1 MSEAFIDACRRAGSE
16 GIVLLKNDRNT
27 LPLPK
32 GTKVSVFGR
41 IQSNYIKSGTG
52 SGGLVNVSYVVNIP
66 EGLAAAGLKL
76 NEQLLEIYRL
86 WEQENP
92 FDVGGGWAKEPWAQV
107 EMPLSDEVVQE
118 AARVNDA
125 AIVII
130 GRTAGE
136 EKDNSNVEESYLLS
150 QTEREMLRHV
160 TTHFEKVIV
169 ILNVGNIIDMKW
181 VAEYDPSAVLYV
193 WQGGQEG
200 GNAVADVLTGKVSP
214 SGKLTDTIAQNVED
228 YPSHPYFGN
237 RDKNC
242 YTEDIY
248 VGYRYFCTFARDKV
262 LYPFGFGMS
271 YTTFAYTNCT
281 VERNEDVVT
290 TALTVTNTG
299 TYPGKEVVQVY
310 LQAPQGK
317 LGKPERVLTAFAKT
331 KELNP
336 GETQNITMTFS
347 LSEFASFD
355 DLNETGHGGC
365 FVLEQGEYGVCIST
379 DAMHDVYR
387 GEFALH
393 EDIVICHCV
402 EAMWPVEDFE
412 KMKPLPR
419 EGQYEVSYQK
429 VVGRPNDLRSKI
441 DAGVPAEIPYTG
453 DKGIK
458 LVDVRDGKATMEA
471 FIAQFSDE
479 DLAVIAFGE
488 GMNSPKV
495 TGGTGCAFGG
505 LSASLLK
512 KGVPIACGTDGPSGL
527 RMDCGAK
534 GTSMPNGTMLGCT
547 WNEALLEELFT
558 CEGKEMNEH
567 NIDVLLGPGMN
578 IHRHPLCG
586 RNFEYLSEDP
596 LISGRLA
603 YAMCKGM
610 ANAGA
615 SGTIKHLCA
624 NNQETNRH
632 NLNSV
637 VSQRALREIYLK
649 PFEIALKMGDACK
662 AVMTSYNPVNGTWTA
677 GHYDLTT
684 TILREEW
691 GYRGFVMSDW
701 WCRTKLEE
709 FDRYHGKINQGER
722 DYIPCVEAQND
733 IYMCCKNSA
742 DFKNLN
748 VYDALVSGTLARG
761 FAQRNAMNICCFL
774 MHSTAMERFLAMREE
789 GIRAMLGKIEKGE
802 LLFESMDL
810 SLEQEVIYTC
820 DQAGV
825 YVFCADIVST
835 GSVLS
840 QNTAIFYANGEYL
853 TSFTVAGS
861 NGQVIENA
869 KEVRL
874 TAGENRLTVK
884 CPPGALSVARICVYK
899 REDEQEVGCIEDL

>member
-1 MSEAFIDACRRAGSE
+1 MSKEFQNACRRAGSE
-16 GIVLLKNDRNT
+16 GIVLLKNDGQV
-27 LPLPK
+27 LPLEK

-41 IQSNYIKSGTG
+41 IQSHYIKSGTG
-52 SGGLVNVSYVVNIP
+52 SGGLVNVSYVVSIP
-66 EGLAAAGLKL
+66 EGLTAAGLKL
-76 NEQLLEIYRL
+76 NEQLAEVYRL
-86 WEQENP
+86 WEQEHP

-107 EMPLSDEVVQE
+107 EMPLTDETVK
-118 AARVNDA
+118 AAADASDA

-136 EKDNSNVEESYLLS
+136 EKDNSAVEESYLLS
-150 QTEREMLRHV
+150 KTERDMLHRV
-160 TTHFEKVIV
+160 TTCFEKVIV

-181 VAEYDPSAVLYV
+181 VEEYHPSAVLYV

-200 GNAVADVLTGKVSP
+200 GNSVADVIVGKVTP
-214 SGKLTDTIAQNVED
+214 SGKLTDTIARDVTD

-237 RDKNC
+237 RDQNC

-262 LYPFGFGMS
+262 LYPFGYGMS
-271 YTTFAYTNCT
+271 YTTFDYTNCA
-281 VERNEDVVT
+281 VKKDGDKVT
-290 TALTVTNTG
+290 ASLTVTNTG
-299 TYPGKEVVQVY
+299 AYKGKEVVQVY

-317 LGKPERVLTAFAKT
+317 LGKPERVLAAFAKT
-331 KELNP
+331 KELAP
-336 GETQNITMTFS
+336 GEAQNLTMTFS
-347 LSEFASFD
+347 LSDHASFD
-355 DLNETGHGGC
+355 DLNETGNECC
-365 FVLEQGEYGVCIST
+365 FVLEQGEYGVCVST

-387 GEFALH
+387 WDFELF
-393 EDIVICHCV
+393 EDIVVRRCNK
-402 EAMWPVEDFE
+402 AMQPVEDFD
-412 KMKPLPR
+412 KMKPILR
-419 EGQYEVSYQK
+419 DGKYEVSFQK
-429 VVGRPNDLRSKI
+429 VLGQPNDLRSKI
-441 DAGVPAEIPYTG
+441 DAGVPDEIPYTG

-458 LVDVRDGKATMEA
+458 LKDVRDGQATMEA

-505 LSASLLK
+505 LSESLLK

-534 GTSMPNGTMLGCT
+534 GTSMPNGTMLACT
-547 WNEALLEELFT
+547 WNEELLEELFT
-558 CEGKEMNEH
+558 CEGKEMNEN

-596 LISGRLA
+596 LVSGRLA

-701 WCRTKLEE
+701 WCRTKKEE

-733 IYMCCKNSA
+733 IYMCCKNSG

-748 VYDALVSGTLARG
+748 VYSSLVSGRLARA
-761 FAQRNAMNICCFL
+761 FAQRNAMNICRFL
-774 MHSTAMERFLAMREE
+774 MHSTAMERFLAMSEA
-789 GIRAMLGKIEKGE
+789 GIRAMLGKIQKGD
-802 LLFESMDL
+802 LLFESTKL
-810 SLEQEVIYTC
+810 SLDQEVIYTC
-820 DQAGV
+820 EQEGD
-825 YVFCADIVST
+825 YIFCADIVST
-835 GSVLS
+835 GSELS
-840 QNTAIFYANGEYL
+840 QNTAIFYIDGEYL

-861 NGQVIENA
+861 NGEVIENA
-869 KEVRL
+869 KIVPL
-874 TAGENRLTVK
+874 TAGRKCLTVK
-884 CPPGALSVARICVYK
+884 YPREALSVASVRIYTEK
-899 REDEQEVGCIEDL
+899 K

>member
-1 MSEAFIDACRRAGSE
+1 MSKEFNDACRRSGSE
-16 GIVLLKNDRNT
+16 GIVLLKNDKQT
-27 LPLPK
+27 LPLKK

-41 IQSNYIKSGTG
+41 IQSHYIKSGTG
-52 SGGLVNVSYVVNIP
+52 SGGLVNVSYVVSIP

-76 NEQLLEIYRL
+76 NEQLSEVYRL

-107 EMPLSDEVVQE
+107 EMPLTDKLVRD
-118 AARVNDA
+118 AAGASDA

-136 EKDNSNVEESYLLS
+136 EKDNSAVEESYLLS
-150 QTEREMLRHV
+150 QTEREMLRLV
-160 TTHFEKVIV
+160 TTHFRNVIV
-169 ILNVGNIIDMKW
+169 LLNVGNIIDMKW
-181 VAEYDPSAVLYV
+181 VEEYDPSAVLYV

-200 GNAVADVLTGKVSP
+200 GNAVADVIIGKVTP
-214 SGKLTDTIAQNVED
+214 SGKLTDTIARDVTD

-248 VGYRYFCTFARDKV
+248 VGYRYFCTFAQDKV
-262 LYPFGFGMS
+262 LYPFGYGMS
-271 YTTFAYTNCT
+271 YTTFGYTDCT
-281 VERNEDVVT
+281 VEKNGDQVT
-290 TALTVTNTG
+290 ASLTVTNTG
-299 TYPGKEVVQVY
+299 AYQGKEVVQVY

-317 LGKPERVLTAFAKT
+317 LGKPERVLAGYAKT
-331 KELNP
+331 QTLLP
-336 GETQNITMTFS
+336 GEKQTVTVSFS
-347 LSEFASFD
+347 LTDFASFD
-355 DLNETGHGGC
+355 DLNETGNECC
-365 FVLEQGEYGVCIST
+365 FLLEEGVYGVCIST
-379 DAMHDVYR
+379 DSLHDVYR
-387 GEFALH
+387 NEFTLF
-393 EDIVICHCV
+393 EDVVVRRCNK
-402 EAMWPVEDFE
+402 AMEPVENFE
-412 KMKPLPR
+412 KMKPVLR
-419 EGQYEVSYQK
+419 NGKYEVTFRT
-429 VVGRPNDLRSKI
+429 VVGQPNDLRTKI

-453 DKGIK
+453 DVGIK
-458 LVDVRDGKATMEA
+458 LLDVRDGKATMEE

-505 LSASLLK
+505 LSESLLK

-534 GTSMPNGTMLGCT
+534 GTSMPNGTMLACT
-547 WNEALLEELFT
+547 WNEELLEELFT
-558 CEGKEMNEH
+558 WEGRQMNDN

-596 LISGRLA
+596 FISGRMA

-691 GYRGFVMSDW
+691 GYTGFVMSDW
-701 WCRTKLEE
+701 WCRTKFEE
-709 FDRYHGKINQGER
+709 FDRYHGKLNQSER

-748 VYDALVSGTLARG
+748 VYDGLVSGKLARG
-761 FAQRNAMNICCFL
+761 FAQRNAMNVCRFL
-774 MHSTAMERFLAMREE
+774 MNSTAIERFLSMSED
-789 GIRAMLGKIEKGE
+789 GIQSMLEKFEKGE
-802 LLFESMDL
+802 LLFESTAL
-810 SLEQEVIYTC
+810 SDEQAV
-820 DQAGV
+820 
-825 YVFCADIVST
+825 VFVCREEGSYILSADIVST
-835 GSVLS
+835 GSQLS
-840 QNTAIFYANGEYL
+840 QNTAIFYADGEYV

-861 NGQVIENA
+861 NGQKNENA
-869 KEVRL
+869 KKILL
-874 TAGENRLTVK
+874 TTGDKCITVK
-884 CPPGALSVARICVYK
+884 YPKGALSVACIRIYAEK
-899 REDEQEVGCIEDL
+899 K

>member
-1 MSEAFIDACRRAGSE
+1 MSKEFNEVCRRAGSE
-16 GIVLLKNDRNT
+16 GIVLLKNDRQT
-27 LPLPK
+27 LPLKK

-41 IQSNYIKSGTG
+41 IQTHYIKSGTG
-52 SGGLVNVSYVVNIP
+52 SGGLVNVSYVVSIP

-76 NEQLLEIYRL
+76 NEELAEVYRR

-92 FDVGGGWAKEPWAQV
+92 FDVGGGWAKEPWAQA
-107 EMPLSDEVVQE
+107 EMPLSDAVVKQ
-118 AARVNDA
+118 AAESSDA

-150 QTEREMLRHV
+150 ETERDMLRRV
-160 TTHFEKVIV
+160 KTHFEKVIV
-169 ILNVGNIIDMKW
+169 LLNVGNIIDMKW
-181 VAEYDPSAVLYV
+181 VSEFDPSAVLYV

-200 GNAVADVLTGKVSP
+200 GNLVADVIVGNVTP
-214 SGKLTDTIAQNVED
+214 SGKLTDTIARDVTD
-228 YPSHPYFGN
+228 YPSHPYFGD
-237 RDKNC
+237 RHKNC

-262 LYPFGFGMS
+262 LYPFGYGMS
-271 YTTFAYTNCT
+271 YTSFAYRDYA
-281 VERNEDVVT
+281 VERSGDAVT
-290 TALTVTNTG
+290 VSLTVTNTG
-299 TYPGKEVVQVY
+299 AYAGKDVVQVY

-317 LGKPERVLTAFAKT
+317 LGKPERVLAAFRKT
-331 KELNP
+331 KTLAP
-336 GETQNITMTFS
+336 GESQKVRLCFA
-347 LSEFASFD
+347 LSDFASFD
-355 DLNETGHGGC
+355 DLNETGHESC
-365 FVLEQGEYGVCIST
+365 FVLEQGTYGVCIST
-379 DAMHDVYR
+379 DAMTDVFR
-387 GEFALH
+387 ASFELRATLA
-393 EDIVICHCV
+393 VRQCV
-402 EAMWPVEDFE
+402 KAMWPVEDFDR
-412 KMKPLPR
+412 MKPVLR
-419 EGQYEVSYQK
+419 DGSYEVSFQK
-429 VVGRPNDLRSKI
+429 VKGQPNDLRAKI
-441 DAGVPAEIPYTG
+441 DAGTPAQIPYTG
-453 DKGIK
+453 DRGIK
-458 LVDVRDGKATMEA
+458 LVDVRDGKAAMED

-505 LSASLLK
+505 LSESLLK

-534 GTSMPNGTMLGCT
+534 GTSMPNGTMLACT
-547 WNEALLEELFT
+547 WNEELLEELFT
-558 CEGKEMNEH
+558 CEGKEMNGN

-596 LISGRLA
+596 YISGRLA
-603 YAMCKGM
+603 YAMCAGM

-637 VSQRALREIYLK
+637 VSERALREIYLK
-649 PFEIALKMGDACK
+649 PFEIVARMGDACR

-691 GYRGFVMSDW
+691 GYTGFVMTDW

-709 FDRYHGKINQGER
+709 FDRYHGKLNQGER

-748 VYDALVSGTLARG
+748 VYSSLVSGKVARG
-761 FAQRNAMNICCFL
+761 FAQRNAMNVCRFL
-774 MHSTAMERFLAMREE
+774 MHSTAMERYLAMSEE
-789 GIRAMLGKIEKGE
+789 GVKAMLGQFEKGE
-802 LLFESMDL
+802 LLFESTEL
-810 SLEQEVIYTC
+810 SMETEVQFTC
-820 DQAGV
+820 EKDGA
-825 YVFCADIVST
+825 YILAADIASN
-835 GSVLS
+835 GSQLS
-840 QNTAIFYANGEYL
+840 QNTAIFYANGEYV
-853 TSFTVAGS
+853 TSFTVAGA
-861 NGQVIENA
+861 NGNITENA
-869 KEVRL
+869 KIVLL
-874 TAGENRLTVK
+874 TAEENHITVK
-884 CPPGALSVARICVYK
+884 YPRDALSVVK
-899 REDEQEVGCIEDL
+899 LCIHEAK

>member
-1 MSEAFIDACRRAGSE
+1 MSKEFNAVCRAAGSE
-16 GIVLLKNDRNT
+16 GIVLLKNDGQV
-27 LPLPK
+27 LPLQK

-41 IQSNYIKSGTG
+41 IQSHYIKSGTG
-52 SGGLVNVSYVVNIP
+52 SGGLVNVGYVVSIP
-66 EGLAAAGLKL
+66 EGLAAAGLEL
-76 NEQLLEIYRL
+76 NTQLAEVYRL

-107 EMPLSDEVVQE
+107 EMPLSDSIVRE
-118 AARVNDA
+118 AAATSEA

-150 QTEREMLRHV
+150 QTERDMLQKV
-160 TTHFEKVIV
+160 TTCFEKVIV
-169 ILNVGNIIDMKW
+169 ILNVGNIMDMKW
-181 VAEYDPSAVLYV
+181 VAEYDPAAVLYA

-200 GNAVADVLTGKVSP
+200 GNAVADVIVGNMTP
-214 SGKLTDTIAQNVED
+214 CGKLTDTIACDVTD

-242 YTEDIY
+242 YSEDIY

-271 YTTFAYTNCT
+271 YTTFGYTDCT
-281 VERNEDVVT
+281 VEKNGDTVSACV
-290 TALTVTNTG
+290 TVTNTG
-299 TYPGKEVVQVY
+299 DYAGKEVVQVY

-317 LGKPERVLTAFAKT
+317 LGKPERVLAAFGKT
-331 KELNP
+331 KALTP
-336 GETQNITMTFS
+336 GEAQRLTLTFS
-347 LSEFASFD
+347 LSDFASFD
-355 DLNETGHGGC
+355 DLNETGNRGC

-379 DAMHDVYR
+379 HAMDDVYR
-387 GEFALH
+387 DTFILD
-393 EDIVICHCV
+393 EDIVVCRCT

-412 KMKPLPR
+412 KMKPLWKD
-419 EGQYEVSYQK
+419 GKFEVSFQT
-429 VVGRPNDLRSKI
+429 VTGRPNDLRSKI
-441 DAGVPAEIPYTG
+441 DAGAPAEIPYTG
-453 DKGIK
+453 DRGIK
-458 LVDVRDGKATMEA
+458 LVDVRDGKATMEE

-505 LSASLLK
+505 LSESLLK

-534 GTSMPNGTMLGCT
+534 GTSMPNGTMLACT
-547 WNEALLEELFT
+547 WNAELLEELFT
-558 CEGKEMNEH
+558 CEGKEMNENH
-567 NIDVLLGPGMN
+567 IDVLLGPGMN

-610 ANAGA
+610 ANAGT

-662 AVMTSYNPVNGTWTA
+662 AVMTSYNPVNGTWTS

-691 GYRGFVMSDW
+691 GYTGFVMSDW
-701 WCRTKLEE
+701 WCRTKLET
-709 FDRYHGKINQGER
+709 FDRYHGKLNQGER

-748 VYDALVSGTLARG
+748 VYSSLVSGKLHRG
-761 FAQRNAMNICCFL
+761 FAQRNAMNICRFL
-774 MHSTAMERFLAMREE
+774 MHSTAMERYLAMGE
-789 GIRAMLGKIEKGE
+789 GGFKAMLGSFELGE
-802 LLFESMDL
+802 LVFESGGLPLD
-810 SLEQEVIYTC
+810 QEVLFC
-820 DQAGV
+820 CPREGD
-825 YVFCADIVST
+825 YVFCADLACT
-835 GSVLS
+835 GSQLS
-840 QNTAIFYANGEYL
+840 QNTAIFYTNEGYL
-853 TSFTVAGS
+853 TSFTVAGA
-861 NGQVIENA
+861 NGQVTENA
-869 KEVRL
+869 KVVHL
-874 TAGENRLTVK
+874 VAGQNTLTVK
-884 CPPGALSVARICVYK
+884 HPPAALSVAAIRIYTQK
-899 REDEQEVGCIEDL
+899 

>member
-1 MSEAFIDACRRAGSE
+1 MSKKFNAVCRKAGSE
-16 GIVLLKNDRNT
+16 GIVLLKNDRQV
-27 LPLPK
+27 LPLKK

-41 IQSNYIKSGTG
+41 IQTHYIKSGTG

-66 EGLAAAGLKL
+66 EGLTAAGLVL
-76 NEQLLEIYRL
+76 NEELAEVYRQ

-107 EMPLSDEVVQE
+107 EMPLSDEVTAQ
-118 AARVNDA
+118 AAKVSDA

-150 QTEREMLRHV
+150 QAERDMLRCV
-160 TTHFEKVIV
+160 TAHFEKVIV
-169 ILNVGNIIDMKW
+169 LLNVGNIIDMKW
-181 VAEYDPSAVLYV
+181 VSEFDPAAVLYV

-200 GNAVADVLTGKVSP
+200 GNSVADVIVGNVSP
-214 SGKLTDTIAQNVED
+214 SGKLTDTIACNITN
-228 YPSHPYFGN
+228 YPAHPYFGDRN
-237 RDKNC
+237 KNC

-248 VGYRYFCTFARDKV
+248 VGYRYFCTFAREKV
-262 LYPFGFGMS
+262 LYPFGFGLS
-271 YTTFAYTNCT
+271 YTSFAHTDFG
-281 VERNEDVVT
+281 VEKKEDVVT
-290 TALTVTNTG
+290 VSLTVTNTG
-299 TYPGKEVVQVY
+299 AYAGKEVVQIY

-317 LGKPERVLTAFAKT
+317 LGKPERVLAAYAKT
-331 KELNP
+331 KALDPRESQKL
-336 GETQNITMTFS
+336 TMTLA
-347 LSEFASFD
+347 LSDFASFD
-355 DLNETGHGGC
+355 DLGETGHKNC
-365 FVLEQGEYGVCIST
+365 FVLEQGEYGVCVST
-379 DAMHDVYR
+379 DAMTDLYR
-387 GEFALH
+387 GVFCLA
-393 EDIVICHCV
+393 EDIVVQQCTK
-402 EAMWPVEDFE
+402 AMWPVEDFE
-412 KMKPLPR
+412 RMKPVKNG
-419 EGQYEVSYQK
+419 EKYQVSFQRIT
-429 VVGRPNDLRSKI
+429 GRPNDLRAKI
-441 DAGVPAEIPYTG
+441 DAGAPAEIPYTG
-453 DKGIK
+453 DRGIK
-458 LVDVRDGKATMEA
+458 LVDVRDNKATMED

-505 LSASLLK
+505 LSESLLK

-534 GTSMPNGTMLGCT
+534 GTSMPNGTMLACT
-547 WNEALLEELFT
+547 WNEKLLEELFT
-558 CEGKEMNEH
+558 CEGKEMNEN

-649 PFEIALKMGDACK
+649 PFEIAVRLGDACK

-691 GYRGFVMSDW
+691 GYTGFVMSDW

-748 VYDALVSGTLARG
+748 VYDSLVSGRVARG
-761 FAQRNAMNICCFL
+761 FAQRNAMNVCRFL
-774 MHSTAMERFLAMREE
+774 MHSTAMERYLAMSEE
-789 GIRAMLGKIEKGE
+789 GVKAMLGAFEKGE
-802 LLFESMDL
+802 LL
-810 SLEQEVIYTC
+810 LETTQEEV
-820 DQAGV
+820 
-825 YVFCADIVST
+825 VFACEKDGTYILGGDIAST
-835 GSVLS
+835 GTQLS
-840 QNTAIFYANGEYL
+840 QNTAIFYANGEYIA
-853 TSFTVAGS
+853 SFTVAGS
-861 NGQVIENA
+861 GGRVTENSRRITL
-869 KEVRL
+869 KS
-874 TAGENRLTVK
+874 GENHITVK
-884 CPPGALSVARICVYK
+884 YPKDALSIDRICIY
-899 REDEQEVGCIEDL
+899 REK

>member
-1 MSEAFIDACRRAGSE
+1 MSKEFHDACRRAGSE
-16 GIVLLKNDRNT
+16 GIVLLKNDKQT
-27 LPLPK
+27 LPLKK

-52 SGGLVNVSYVVNIP
+52 SGGLVNVSYVVSIP
-66 EGLAAAGLKL
+66 EGLTAAGLSI
-76 NEQLLEIYRL
+76 NEQLAETYRL

-107 EMPLSDEVVQE
+107 EMPLSDGIVQE
-118 AARVNDA
+118 AANASEA

-136 EKDNSNVEESYLLS
+136 EKDNSAVEESYLLS
-150 QTEREMLRHV
+150 QTEREMLRLV
-160 TTHFEKVIV
+160 TACFDKVIV
-169 ILNVGNIIDMKW
+169 VLNVGNIIDMKW
-181 VAEYDPSAVLYV
+181 VAEYNPSAVLYV

-200 GNAVADVLTGKVSP
+200 GNSVADVIVGKVTP
-214 SGKLTDTIAQNVED
+214 CGKLTDTIAMDVTD

-262 LYPFGFGMS
+262 LYPFGYGMS
-271 YTTFAYTNCT
+271 YTTFGYTDCT
-281 VERNEDVVT
+281 VEKNGDQVT
-290 TALTVTNTG
+290 ASLTVTNTG
-299 TYPGKEVVQVY
+299 AHKGKEVVQVY

-317 LGKPERVLTAFAKT
+317 LGKPERVLAAFAKT
-331 KELNP
+331 KELAP
-336 GETQNITMTFS
+336 GETQKLIMTFA
-347 LSEFASFD
+347 LSDFASFD
-355 DLNETGHGGC
+355 DLNETGNEYC
-365 FVLEQGEYGVCIST
+365 FVLEQGDYGVRIST
-379 DAMHDVYR
+379 DAMHDVYCW
-387 GEFALH
+387 GFELP
-393 EDIVICHCV
+393 EDVVVCRCNQ
-402 EAMWPVEDFE
+402 AMWPVEDFE
-412 KMKPLPR
+412 KMKPVLR
-419 EGQYEVSYQK
+419 DGKCEVSFQK
-429 VVGRPNDLRSKI
+429 VIGQPNDLRSKI
-441 DAGVPAEIPYTG
+441 NAGVPAEIPYTG
-453 DKGIK
+453 DQGIQ

-505 LSASLLK
+505 LSESLLK
-512 KGVPIACGTDGPSGL
+512 KGVPVACGTDGTSGL

-534 GTSMPNGTMLGCT
+534 GTSMPNGTMLACT
-547 WNEALLEELFT
+547 WNEELLEELFT
-558 CEGKEMNEH
+558 CEGKEMNE
-567 NIDVLLGPGMN
+567 NSIDVLLGPGMN

-615 SGTIKHLCA
+615 SGTIKHCCA

-662 AVMTSYNPVNGTWTA
+662 AVMTSYNPVNGTWTS

-684 TILREEW
+684 TILRDEW
-691 GYRGFVMSDW
+691 GYTGFVMSDW

-748 VYDALVSGTLARG
+748 VYSSLVSGKLARG
-761 FAQRNAMNICCFL
+761 FAQRNAMNVCRFL
-774 MHSTAMERFLAMREE
+774 MHSTAMDRFLAMSEE
-789 GIRAMLGKIEKGE
+789 GIRAMLGKFEKGD
-802 LLFESMDL
+802 LVFESTEL
-810 SLEQEVIYTC
+810 SDSQEV
-820 DQAGV
+820 
-825 YVFCADIVST
+825 VFICQQEGSYIFSADIIST
-835 GSVLS
+835 GSQLS
-840 QNTAIFYANGEYL
+840 QNTAIFYADGEYL

-861 NGQVIENA
+861 NGQKNENA
-869 KEVRL
+869 KKIQL
-874 TAGENRLTVK
+874 TTGDKCIAVK
-884 CPPGALSVARICVYK
+884 YPKAALSVACIRIYTEK
-899 REDEQEVGCIEDL
+899 K

>member
-1 MSEAFIDACRRAGSE
+1 MRRLWRNFHMSKEFNDVCRKAGSE
-16 GIVLLKNDRNT
+16 GIVLLKNDSQV
-27 LPLPK
+27 LPLAK

-66 EGLAAAGLKL
+66 EGLRAAGLEL
-76 NEQLLEIYRL
+76 NEELVNIYRD
-86 WEQENP
+86 WEKEHP

-107 EMPLSDEVVQE
+107 EMQLTDDVVSM
-118 AARVNDA
+118 AARNSDA

-150 QTEREMLRHV
+150 ETEREMLHWV

-181 VAEYDPSAVLYV
+181 VEEYSPSAVLYV

-200 GNAVADVLTGKVSP
+200 GNSVADVIVGNVTP
-214 SGKLTDTIAQNVED
+214 SGKLTDTIAYNVAD

-237 RDKNC
+237 KDKNC

-262 LYPFGFGMS
+262 MYPFGYGLS
-271 YTTFAYTNCT
+271 YTSFAYTGYAMEKKENQIT
-281 VERNEDVVT
+281 IS
-290 TALTVTNTG
+290 LTVTNVG
-299 TYPGKEVVQVY
+299 VYEGKEVVQVY

-317 LGKPERVLTAFAKT
+317 LGKPERVLATYSKT
-331 KELNP
+331 KLLAP
-336 GETQNITMTFS
+336 GESQKLNMQFDIT
-347 LSEFASFD
+347 EFASFD
-355 DLNETGHGGC
+355 DLNETGHECC
-365 FVLEQGEYGVCIST
+365 FVLEQGNYGICVST
-379 DAMHDVYR
+379 DAMTDIYKDTFV
-387 GEFALH
+387 LT
-393 EDIVICHCV
+393 EDIVVQKCIK
-402 EAMWPVEDFE
+402 AMWPVEDFD
-412 KMKPLPR
+412 KMKPVQVG
-419 EGQYEVSYQK
+419 EKYHISFQK
-429 VVGRPNDLRSKI
+429 VKGQPNDLRAKI
-441 DAGVPAEIPYTG
+441 DANTPAEIPYTG

-458 LVDVRDGKATMEA
+458 LVDVRDGKATMEE

-505 LSASLLK
+505 LSESLLE

-534 GTSMPNGTMLGCT
+534 GTSMPNGTMLACT
-547 WNEALLEELFT
+547 WNEELLEELFT
-558 CEGKEMNEH
+558 CEGKEMNEN

-596 LISGRLA
+596 LVSGRLA

-637 VSQRALREIYLK
+637 VSERALREIYLK
-649 PFEIALKMGDACK
+649 PFEIVVRLGDACK
-662 AVMTSYNPVNGTWTA
+662 AVMTSYNPVNGTWTS

-691 GYRGFVMSDW
+691 GYTGFVMSDW

-709 FDRYHGKINQGER
+709 FDRYHGKLNQGER

-748 VYDALVSGTLARG
+748 VYSSLVSGKVVRG
-761 FAQRNAMNICCFL
+761 FAQRNAMNVCRFL
-774 MHSTAMERFLAMREE
+774 MHSTAMERLLAMSEE
-789 GIRAMLGKIEKGE
+789 GIKAMLGAFEKGE
-802 LLFESMDL
+802 LLFESKEI
-810 SLEQEVIYTC
+810 SLEQEV
-820 DQAGV
+820 V
-825 YVFCADIVST
+825 YNCEKDGSYILNADIVSK
-835 GSVLS
+835 GSQLS
-840 QNTAIFYANGEYL
+840 QNTAIFYANGDYL

-861 NGQVIENA
+861 NGHVTENA
-869 KEVRL
+869 KRISL
-874 TAGENRLTVK
+874 MTGENHITVK
-884 CPPGALSVARICVYK
+884 YPQDALSIAKISVFEEK
-899 REDEQEVGCIEDL
+899 

>member
-1 MSEAFIDACRRAGSE
+1 MRKLWKSFNMSKAFHSACRRAGSE
-16 GIVLLKNDRNT
+16 GIVLLKNDNQV
-27 LPLPK
+27 LPLKK

-41 IQSNYIKSGTG
+41 IQSHYIKSGTG

-66 EGLAAAGLKL
+66 EGLAAEGLVL
-76 NEQLLEIYRL
+76 NEELAEVYRL

-107 EMPLSDEVVQE
+107 EMTLSGEVVE
-118 AARVNDA
+118 RAAKVSEA

-150 QTEREMLRHV
+150 ETERDMLRRV
-160 TTHFEKVIV
+160 TAHFEKVIV

-181 VAEYDPSAVLYV
+181 VGEYDPSAVLYA

-200 GNAVADVLTGKVSP
+200 GNAVADVIVGNVSP
-214 SGKLTDTIAQNVED
+214 SGKLTDTIAYNVTD
-228 YPSHPYFGN
+228 YPSHPYFGD
-237 RDKNC
+237 RHKNC

-262 LYPFGFGMS
+262 LYPFGYGLS
-271 YTTFAYTNCT
+271 YTSFAYTDCMVEKKGDAVT
-281 VERNEDVVT
+281 VS
-290 TALTVTNTG
+290 LTVTNTG
-299 TYPGKEVVQVY
+299 AYTGKEVVQAY

-317 LGKPERVLTAFAKT
+317 LGKPERVLAAYAKT
-331 KELNP
+331 KALAT
-336 GETQNITMTFS
+336 GESQKVMMHFA
-347 LSEFASFD
+347 LSDFASFD
-355 DLNETGHGGC
+355 DLNETGHESC
-365 FVLEQGEYGVCIST
+365 FVLEQGSYGVCISR
-379 DAMHDVYR
+379 DAMTDIYRTSFQLKADV
-387 GEFALH
+387 
-393 EDIVICHCV
+393 VVKQCV
-402 EAMWPVEDFE
+402 KAMWPVEDFDR
-412 KMKPLPR
+412 MKPVLR
-419 EGQYEVSYQK
+419 DGRYEISFQK
-429 VVGRPNDLRSKI
+429 VTGQPNDLRAKI
-441 DAGVPAEIPYTG
+441 DAGTPTEIPYTG
-453 DKGIK
+453 DRGIK
-458 LVDVRDGKATMEA
+458 LVDVRDGKATMED

-505 LSASLLK
+505 LSESLLK
-512 KGVPIACGTDGPSGL
+512 KGVPVACGTDGPSGL

-534 GTSMPNGTMLGCT
+534 GTSMPNGTMLACT
-547 WNEALLEELFT
+547 WNEEMLEELFT
-558 CEGKEMNEH
+558 CEGKEMNDN

-637 VSQRALREIYLK
+637 VSERALREIYLK
-649 PFEIALKMGDACK
+649 PFEIAVKMGHACK

-684 TILREEW
+684 TILREDW
-691 GYRGFVMSDW
+691 GYTGFVMSDW

-722 DYIPCVEAQND
+722 DYTPCVEAQND
-733 IYMCCKNSA
+733 IYMCCRNSA

-748 VYDALVSGTLARG
+748 VYDSLVSGRVARG
-761 FAQRNAMNICCFL
+761 FAQRNAMNVCRFL
-774 MHSTAMERFLAMREE
+774 MHSTAMERYLAMSEE
-789 GIRAMLGKIEKGE
+789 GMKAMLGKFEKGA
-802 LLFESMDL
+802 LLVESTEVNM
-810 SLEQEVIYTC
+810 EQEVLFQCEKDGNYILSTE
-820 DQAGV
+820 
-825 YVFCADIVST
+825 IVSN
-835 GSVLS
+835 GSQLS

-861 NGQVIENA
+861 NGNSMENA
-869 KEVRL
+869 KIILL
-874 TAGENRLTVK
+874 TAGEKRITVK
-884 CPPGALSVARICVYK
+884 YPNGALTIAKLRIYEEK
-899 REDEQEVGCIEDL
+899 

>member
-1 MSEAFIDACRRAGSE
+1 MSKEFNSACRRAGSE
-16 GIVLLKNDRNT
+16 GIVLLKNDGHT
-27 LPLPK
+27 LPLKK

-41 IQSNYIKSGTG
+41 IQSHYIKSGTG
-52 SGGLVNVSYVVNIP
+52 SGGLVNVSYVVSIP
-66 EGLAAAGLKL
+66 EGLTAAGLVL
-76 NEQLLEIYRL
+76 NAQLAETYRQ
-86 WEQENP
+86 WEQEHP

-107 EMPLSDEVVQE
+107 EMPLSDRLVQE
-118 AARVNDA
+118 AASVSDA

-136 EKDNSNVEESYLLS
+136 EKDNSNVEESFLLS
-150 QTEREMLRHV
+150 QTEREMLHRV
-160 TTHFEKVIV
+160 TSHFDKVIV

-181 VAEYDPSAVLYV
+181 VAQYEPSAVLYV

-200 GNAVADVLTGKVSP
+200 GNSVADVIVGNATP
-214 SGKLTDTIAQNVED
+214 SGKLTDTIARDVTD

-262 LYPFGFGMS
+262 LYPFGYGMS
-271 YTTFAYTNCT
+271 YTAFDYTNCT
-281 VERNEDVVT
+281 VEVSGDAVT
-290 TALTVTNTG
+290 VSLTVTNTG
-299 TYPGKEVVQVY
+299 AYTGKEVVQVY

-317 LGKPERVLTAFAKT
+317 LGKPERVLAAFAKT
-331 KELNP
+331 KELHP
-336 GETQNITMTFS
+336 GEAQQVMMTFS
-347 LSEFASFD
+347 LSDFASFD
-355 DLNETGHGGC
+355 DLNETGHEGC

-379 DAMHDVYR
+379 DAMHDVYCAAFTL
-387 GEFALH
+387 GE
-393 EDIVICHCV
+393 DVVVRQCTK
-402 EAMWPVEDFE
+402 AMWPVEDFD
-412 KMKPLPR
+412 KMKPVLR
-419 EGQYEVSYQK
+419 DGKYEVTFQK
-429 VVGRPNDLRSKI
+429 VVGQPNDLRTKI
-441 DAGVPAEIPYTG
+441 DTGVPAEIPYTG
-453 DKGIK
+453 DQGIK
-458 LVDVRDGKATMEA
+458 LVDVRDGRETMEN

-505 LSASLLK
+505 LSESLLK
-512 KGVPIACGTDGPSGL
+512 KGVPVACGTDGPSGL

-534 GTSMPNGTMLGCT
+534 GTSMPNGTMLACT
-547 WNEALLEELFT
+547 WNEQLLEELFT
-558 CEGKEMNEH
+558 CEGKEMNEN

-596 LISGRLA
+596 LVSGRLA

-649 PFEIALKMGDACK
+649 PFEIALKLGDACK

-684 TILREEW
+684 TILRDEW
-691 GYRGFVMSDW
+691 GYTGFVMSDW

-748 VYDALVSGTLARG
+748 VYDSLVSGKLARG
-761 FAQRNAMNICCFL
+761 FAQRNAMNVCRFL
-774 MHSTAMERFLAMREE
+774 MHSTAMDRFLAMSEA
-789 GIRAMLGKIEKGE
+789 GIRAMLGKIQKGE
-802 LLFESMDL
+802 LVFESAEL
-810 SLEQEVIYTC
+810 SANQEVLYTC
-820 DQAGV
+820 QQEGT
-825 YVFCADIVST
+825 YVFCADIIST
-835 GSVLS
+835 GSELS

-853 TSFTVAGS
+853 TSFTVAGA

-869 KEVRL
+869 KVVSL
-874 TAGENRLTVK
+874 TAGRNCLTVK
-884 CPPGALSVARICVYK
+884 YPREALSVASVRIYTEK
-899 REDEQEVGCIEDL
+899 T

>member
-1 MSEAFIDACRRAGSE
+1 MSKEFNTACRRAGSE
-16 GIVLLKNDRNT
+16 GIVLLKNDGNT
-27 LPLPK
+27 LPLNT

-41 IQSNYIKSGTG
+41 IQTHYIKSGTG
-52 SGGLVNVSYVVNIP
+52 SGGLVNVSYVVSIP
-66 EGLAAAGLKL
+66 EGLTAAGLKL
-76 NEQLLEIYRL
+76 NEQLMETYRL
-86 WEQENP
+86 WEQEHP

-107 EMPLSDEVVQE
+107 EMPLTDEIVQQ
-118 AARVNDA
+118 AASTTNA

-150 QTEREMLRHV
+150 QTERDMLRQV
-160 TTHFEKVIV
+160 THHFEKVIV

-181 VAEYDPSAVLYV
+181 VAEYNPSAVLYA

-200 GNAVADVLTGKVSP
+200 GNSVADVITGKVTP
-214 SGKLTDTIAQNVED
+214 SGKLTDTIALNVTD

-262 LYPFGFGMS
+262 LYPFGYGMS
-271 YTTFAYTNCT
+271 YTTFGYTDCK
-281 VERNEDVVT
+281 VEKNGNQVT
-290 TALTVTNTG
+290 ASLTVTNTG
-299 TYPGKEVVQVY
+299 TYKGKEVVQVY

-317 LGKPERVLTAFAKT
+317 LGKPERVLAAFAKT
-331 KELNP
+331 KELAP
-336 GETQNITMTFS
+336 GESQQLIMTFA
-347 LSEFASFD
+347 LSDLASFD
-355 DLNETGHGGC
+355 DLNETGNESC

-379 DAMHDVYR
+379 NAMEDVYR
-387 GEFALH
+387 GCFTMPRDVVVRH
-393 EDIVICHCV
+393 CHK
-402 EAMWPVEDFE
+402 AMQPVEDFD
-412 KMKPLPR
+412 KMKPVFR
-419 EGQYEVSYQK
+419 DGKYQVSFQK
-429 VVGRPNDLRSKI
+429 VAGDPNDLRSKI
-441 DAGVPAEIPYTG
+441 DAGAPKEIPYTG

-458 LVDVRDGKATMEA
+458 LLDVRDGKATMEA

-505 LSASLLK
+505 LSESLLK
-512 KGVPIACGTDGPSGL
+512 KGVPVACGTDGPSGL

-534 GTSMPNGTMLGCT
+534 GTSMPNGTMLACT
-547 WNEALLEELFT
+547 WNEELMEELFT
-558 CEGKEMNEH
+558 CEGKEMNEN

-596 LISGRLA
+596 YVSGRLA

-615 SGTIKHLCA
+615 SGTIKHFCA

-691 GYRGFVMSDW
+691 GYTGFVMSDW

-709 FDRYHGKINQGER
+709 FDRYHGKVNQGER

-748 VYDALVSGTLARG
+748 VYNSLVSGELARG
-761 FAQRNAMNICCFL
+761 FAQRNAMNVCRFL
-774 MHSTAMERFLAMREE
+774 MHSTAMDRFLAMSED
-789 GIRAMLGKIEKGE
+789 GIRAMLGKFEKGA
-802 LLFESMDL
+802 LLFESTEL
-810 SLEQEVIYTC
+810 SDSQEV
-820 DQAGV
+820 
-825 YVFCADIVST
+825 VFICQQEGSYIFSADIIST
-835 GSVLS
+835 GSQLS
-840 QNTAIFYANGEYL
+840 QNTAIFYVDGEYL

-861 NGQVIENA
+861 NGQVMENA
-869 KEVRL
+869 KIVPM
-874 TAGENRLTVK
+874 TAGEKSLTVK
-884 CPPGALSVARICVYK
+884 YPKDALSIASIHIYK
-899 REDEQEVGCIEDL
+899 EKN